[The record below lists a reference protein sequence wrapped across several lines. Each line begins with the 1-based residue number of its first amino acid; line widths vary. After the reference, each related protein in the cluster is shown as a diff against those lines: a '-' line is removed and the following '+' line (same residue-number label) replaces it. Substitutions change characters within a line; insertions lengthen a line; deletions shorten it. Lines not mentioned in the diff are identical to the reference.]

1 MPKSEEIR
9 DKYIKLSNDG
19 QIMMGD
25 ELIIFEHLVKKF
37 NFISQAKYAKI
48 NCISSAG
55 AKKRIES
62 GKEPFIII
70 DGVKY
75 VVN

>member
-1 MPKSEEIR
+1 MPESEEIR
-9 DKYIKLSNDG
+9 DKYIKLSNEC

-25 ELIIFEHLVKKF
+25 ELIILEHLVKKF
-37 NFISQAKYAKI
+37 NFISQSKYAKI
-48 NCISSAG
+48 NGITPAG
-55 AKKRIES
+55 AKKRLES
-62 GKEPFIII
+62 GKEPYIII